1 LYLQLVVL
9 CQNLFRAGHTTIVKI
24 LLHHSPPE
32 MIKEVDIYGRTPLIQ
47 AASGGYVECASLLLD
62 NVSSSFICYLPE
74 TRMAG
79 LSLQASIYVTFKKS
93 IQWPQLKSIT
103 LGRHRSNYNKRLI

>member
-1 LYLQLVVL
+1 MYLHLVVL

-62 NVSSSFICYLPE
+62 NVSSAFICYLPE
-74 TRMAG
+74 TGMAG
-79 LSLQASIYVTFKKS
+79 LSVQVSISFFKKS
-93 IQWPQLKSIT
+93 IQWPLLNRIT
-103 LGRHRSNYNKRLI
+103 SGRHKSNNNN